1 MAAATPAPAKKEA
14 KKRKIADVQDSAAA
28 PAPATTSTSSGA
40 SDKPAPKKA
49 RVEGKPVAKSNTKGK
64 GKPKPKAKAKNS
76 NTGKAKS
83 ISTADASDASST
95 TSSDEALTLDEIN
108 GWGWK
113 EIAIPDGALLTGA
126 DDMGG
131 FMCLEEL
138 SGVDVV
144 TKEYAGRAGKQI
156 VFKKSKSFK
165 PVKSKAAT
173 LEEGLDDEMMAKM
186 GFVHVDTVLPDDDP
200 EVVKRLAREDAKRRA
215 KEQRGE
221 DDCSEDESDA
231 ADHVADMTLD
241 SDSEHSDAGDDGD
254 VLMSDADLDGAD
266 EEEDEEDEED
276 DSDDDDGVRDAPKVD
291 ADADSASNDEDAA
304 YDTADGDA
312 EAASDSAQ
320 PEPVDP
326 SAPLPR
332 PELPEPEGIDGMSAW
347 MTVAPTIN
355 PWLLKGLAD
364 LGFTEPTAIQAQTL
378 PAALMERQNVVGAA
392 ETGSGKTLAF
402 GLPILDYLASSDVVI
417 KHPVGL
423 VLSPT
428 RELAMQISDHLRAVI
443 KPFSYSHKLNRVNI
457 ITLVGGFSEEK
468 QRRLIA
474 SSPHII
480 VATPGRLWDL
490 LESGQLDGD
499 HVRNVP
505 FFVLDEAD
513 KMLEKGK
520 FKELENLIGMMTKEE
535 STTEWQSNF
544 KVLPSAVKVQ
554 KSPRKRQMFIFSA
567 TLPTSGPT
575 YSFRGKEI
583 TLKLLLKKL
592 NLKTFETVDVTG
604 NNKTTSNLIEAKI
617 DCVPE
622 EKDIHLYYL
631 LTRYPGR
638 TLVFVNSIAS
648 IRRLVPLLSLL
659 RLPVYPLHA
668 QMQQRQRMKNLERF
682 AANENGILIASDVAS
697 RGLDIKN
704 IEHVIHYQVPMT
716 SDLYVHRSGRTA
728 RANASGLS
736 IVLVAPKE
744 LPAYRKICDQLG
756 KTSLKEFPI
765 EHQYMREFRKRFNLA
780 RRIESAEHTVAKKSH
795 DDSWLKRAAEAL
807 DVDLD
812 SNDSDEDEGERRK
825 RIRHVAMVNS
835 LKAEL
840 NAVLDKTILPK
851 GTSKKYLR
859 PELAQALNSAT
870 NSVMPASSTTATYD
884 LKALRKKLAKKFP

>member
-1 MAAATPAPAKKEA
+1 MAAATPAPEKKAA
-14 KKRKIADVQDSAAA
+14 KKRKIADAQDSA
-28 PAPATTSTSSGA
+28 PAPTSATTSTSSSA
-40 SDKPAPKKA
+40 SDKPAQKKA
-49 RVEGKPVAKSNTKGK
+49 RLDVKPAAKGKGKAKAK
-64 GKPKPKAKAKNS
+64 GKPKPKGKAKNAK
-76 NTGKAKS
+76 TGKTT
-83 ISTADASDASST
+83 STAAAAGSNDAGST
-95 TSSDEALTLDEIN
+95 ATSDEALTLDEIN

-113 EIAIPDGALLTGA
+113 EIAIPEGALLTGA

-165 PVKSKAAT
+165 PVKTKAAV
-173 LEEGLDDEMMAKM
+173 LEEGLDDEIMAKM

-215 KEQRGE
+215 KEQQGE
-221 DDCSEDESDA
+221 GNSSDDESDA
-231 ADHVADMTLD
+231 AHHVADMTLD
-241 SDSEHSDAGDDGD
+241 SDSEHGDASDDADGD
-254 VLMSDADLDGAD
+254 VHMSDADLDEAD
-266 EEEDEEDEED
+266 EEEVEED
-276 DSDDDDGVRDAPKVD
+276 DSDDDDGARDAPTVD
-291 ADADSASNDEDAA
+291 ADADSASNDESADDEAE
-304 YDTADGDA
+304 TA
-312 EAASDSAQ
+312 SVSAQ

-326 SAPLPR
+326 SVPIPR
-332 PELPEPEGIDGMSAW
+332 PELPDPEGIDGMSAW
-347 MTVAPTIN
+347 TAVAPTIN

-378 PAALMERQNVVGAA
+378 PAALMKRQNVVGAA

-554 KSPRKRQMFIFSA
+554 KSPRKRQMFVFSA
-567 TLPTSGPT
+567 TLPTTGPS

-604 NNKTTSNLIEAKI
+604 SNKTTSNLIEAKI

-744 LPAYRKICDQLG
+744 LPAYRKICDQLD

-807 DVDLD
+807 EVDLD
-812 SNDSDEDEGERRK
+812 ANDSDEDEGERRK
-825 RIRHVAMVNS
+825 RIRHEAMVDS

-884 LKALRKKLAKKFP
+884 LKALRKKLTKKLP

>member
-1 MAAATPAPAKKEA
+1 MAAATPAPAKKAA
-14 KKRKIADVQDSAAA
+14 KKRKIADVQDLAAA
-28 PAPATTSTSSGA
+28 PAPATTSTSTDA
-40 SDKPAPKKA
+40 SDKPTPKKA
-49 RVEGKPVAKSNTKGK
+49 RVEAKPTAKSKGKGNGKPKTKGK
-64 GKPKPKAKAKNS
+64 GKNS
-76 NTGKAKS
+76 KTGKATS
-83 ISTADASDASST
+83 TSATADANDASST
-95 TSSDEALTLDEIN
+95 ASSDEALTLDEIN
-108 GWGWK
+108 GWGWR
-113 EIAIPDGALLTGA
+113 EIVIPEGALLTGA

-156 VFKKSKSFK
+156 VFKKTKSFK

-215 KEQRGE
+215 KEQQGK
-221 DDCSEDESDA
+221 DDGSDDESDA

-241 SDSEHSDAGDDGD
+241 SDSEHGDARNDIDGD
-254 VLMSDADLDGAD
+254 VHMSDADLDEAD
-266 EEEDEEDEED
+266 EEEAEEH
-276 DSDDDDGVRDAPKVD
+276 DSDDDGVHDAPTVEV
-291 ADADSASNDEDAA
+291 DADSASNDEDA
-304 YDTADGDA
+304 DDNNA
-312 EAASDSAQ
+312 EAASPPAQ
-320 PEPVDP
+320 SEPVGP
-326 SAPLPR
+326 SAPVPR

-347 MTVAPTIN
+347 TTVAPTIN

-378 PAALMERQNVVGAA
+378 PAALMKRQNVVGAA

-423 VLSPT
+423 ILSPT

-443 KPFSYSHKLNRVNI
+443 KPFSYSHKLNRVNV

-490 LESGQLDGD
+490 IESGLLDGD

-520 FKELENLIGMMTKEE
+520 FKELENLIGMMTKED

-554 KSPRKRQMFIFSA
+554 KQPRKRQMFVFSA

-728 RANASGLS
+728 RASASGLS

-807 DVDLD
+807 EVDLD
-812 SNDSDEDEGERRK
+812 ANDSDEDEGERRK
-825 RIRHVAMVNS
+825 RIRHEAMVDS

-884 LKALRKKLAKKFP
+884 LKALRKKLTKKLP

>member
-1 MAAATPAPAKKEA
+1 MAAATPAPAKKGA

-28 PAPATTSTSSGA
+28 PASAANSTPSDA

-49 RVEGKPVAKSNTKGK
+49 RVDAKPAATSKAKAKGK
-64 GKPKPKAKAKNS
+64 GKPKPKGKGNNS
-76 NTGKAKS
+76 KTGKARA
-83 ISTADASDASST
+83 TTAADASDASST
-95 TSSDEALTLDEIN
+95 TSTEEALMLDEIN

-113 EIAIPDGALLTGA
+113 EVAIPEGALLTGA

-156 VFKKSKSFK
+156 VFKKTKSFK
-165 PVKSKAAT
+165 PVKSKEAT

-215 KEQRGE
+215 MEQQGSG
-221 DDCSEDESDA
+221 DGSGDESDA

-241 SDSEHSDAGDDGD
+241 SDSEHGDVSDDADGD
-254 VLMSDADLDGAD
+254 VHMSDANSDNVDEEVD
-266 EEEDEEDEED
+266 EEED
-276 DSDDDDGVRDAPKVD
+276 SDDADSVRDPPTVD

-304 YDTADGDA
+304 DADDDDA
-312 EAASDSAQ
+312 EAASASAQ

-326 SAPLPR
+326 SAPVSR

-347 MTVAPTIN
+347 TKVAPTIN

-378 PAALMERQNVVGAA
+378 PAALMKRQNVVGAA

-554 KSPRKRQMFIFSA
+554 KPPRKRQMFVFSA

-604 NNKTTSNLIEAKI
+604 SNKTTSNLIEAKI

-744 LPAYRKICDQLG
+744 LPAYRKICDQLD

-807 DVDLD
+807 EVDLEA
-812 SNDSDEDEGERRK
+812 NDSDEDEGERRK
-825 RIRHVAMVNS
+825 RIRHETMVDS

-851 GTSKKYLR
+851 GASKKYLR

-884 LKALRKKLAKKFP
+884 LKALRKKLTKKLP